1 MLRHRK
7 ARPHWHA
14 WSPAAGA
21 MSIRGLFHRRI
32 AASPPPPAALMAYS
46 IDGATDGAIQDILC
60 PHTQNSTC
68 GAFWD
73 FRPPHFEGVWRVPIW
88 PPEWNVG
95 ESRGALLKS

>member
-1 MLRHRK
+1 MPFPPLEGRSSRN
-7 ARPHWHA
+7 
-14 WSPAAGA
+14 AANTG
-21 MSIRGLFHRRI
+21 
-32 AASPPPPAALMAYS
+32 ALMAYS

-60 PHTQNSTC
+60 RHTQNYRS

-73 FRPPHFEGVWRVPIW
+73 FRPPHFEGVWRVPIYIG